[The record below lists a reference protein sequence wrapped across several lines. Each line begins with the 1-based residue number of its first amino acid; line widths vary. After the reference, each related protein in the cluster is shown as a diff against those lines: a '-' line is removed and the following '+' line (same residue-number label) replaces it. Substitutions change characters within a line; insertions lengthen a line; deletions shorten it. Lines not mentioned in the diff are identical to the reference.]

1 MKNTLTHANLK
12 FKALVLVNTVDMA
25 IESGYIESL
34 QESVVKHDVQFITGN
49 LEAIAYNREHPE
61 ITELIM
67 ITKQTCID
75 EGYTIYNPKAAILAF
90 LN

>member
-1 MKNTLTHANLK
+1 
-12 FKALVLVNTVDMA
+12 MA

-34 QESVVKHDVQFITGN
+34 QESIVTYNVQFMMTN
-49 LEAIAYNREHPE
+49 LEAISFNRDRPE
-61 ITELIM
+61 LTQLFM

-75 EGYTIYNPKAAILAF
+75 EGYTVYNPKAAILVF